1 MATCSAEGDGGEDA
15 PRAVPRS
22 KLNQNGGGYDCEFV
36 TPQPDVVQTECPICL
51 MIPKEPCVIS
61 CPCGKEF
68 CRECIE
74 RIKKDNK
81 PCPLCNLT
89 DFTFLRHHGSERYLK
104 AQEVWCSYK
113 KEKGGC
119 EWRGKL
125 GEYEQHLNRNPSP
138 ENQLTGCQFVE
149 VECEHGCGE
158 WFQRRHITAHQR
170 RLCSKRPY
178 SCEFCCEYKSTF
190 ADVTKNHHHQCN
202 KFPVTCPNKCREAP
216 FERQKVENHV
226 KVECPLTEVNCPLH
240 YAGCEVRLPRK
251 DMAEHMRDTVTH
263 LTLLATVTQ
272 TLLKENQELKQC
284 NQQLAVKQSTT
295 AEAHSREQMAIE
307 KEVETLKKEIKKLQ
321 QNIDEHK
328 KENQELKQ
336 QLMSST
342 EAHYLEQKAMEAL
355 KKEVR
360 ENRQN
365 IQDLRKENQEMQYQ
379 RLQSTTEGQYQATE
393 KEVEAL
399 KKADRELRLM
409 LGRFPIDFH
418 VSYAIK
424 EVQYLPSFYTHSH
437 GYQMC
442 IRVYTNGNGPGK
454 GTDVSIYTHLMQGP
468 YDDHLKWPFRG
479 EITIQ
484 IVNQAGDHSHVEMTI
499 PYNDKTPDGSAGRVI
514 DKERSGGWGF
524 DKFLAHTDLEY
535 NAAKKTQYLKDDI
548 IIVRVVR
555 VKITH

>member
-15 PRAVPRS
+15 PRAVPRRN
-22 KLNQNGGGYDCEFV
+22 LNQNGGGYDCEFV

-158 WFQRRHITAHQR
+158 WFQRHHIAVHQKS
-170 RLCSKRPY
+170 LCPKRPY
-178 SCEFCCEYKSTF
+178 SCEYCCEYESTF
-190 ADVTKNHHHQCN
+190 EDVTKNHHHQCN

-216 FERQKVENHV
+216 FEQQKVENHV

-251 DMAEHMRDTVTH
+251 DMPEHMRDMMTH

-272 TLLKENQELKQC
+272 TLLKENQELKQ
-284 NQQLAVKQSTT
+284 QLK
-295 AEAHSREQMAIE
+295 
-307 KEVETLKKEIKKLQ
+307 
-321 QNIDEHK
+321 
-328 KENQELKQ
+328 
-336 QLMSST
+336 SST
-342 EAHYLEQKAMEAL
+342 EATEAL
-355 KKEVR
+355 KKEVC

-365 IQDLRKENQEMQYQ
+365 VEDLRKENQKMQYQ
-379 RLQSTTEGQYQATE
+379 RLQSITEGRYQATE

-418 VSYAIK
+418 VNYATK
-424 EVQYLPSFYTHSH
+424 EIQYLPSFYTHSR
-437 GYQMC
+437 GYCMC
-442 IRVYTNGNGPGK
+442 IRVDTNGIGDGE
-454 GTDVSIYTHLMQGP
+454 GTHVSLFAYLMPGP

-484 IVNQAGDHSHVEMTI
+484 IVNQAGDHSHVEETI
-499 PYNDKTPDGSAGRVI
+499 AYDDRTSNAGRVI
-514 DKERSGGWGF
+514 DKERSGGWGRHH
-524 DKFLAHTDLEY
+524 FLAHTKLEY
-535 NAAKKTQYLKDDI
+535 NAAKKTQYLKDNI

-555 VKITH
+555 VKTTQ

>member
-1 MATCSAEGDGGEDA
+1 MANCSAEGGGGEDV

-36 TPQPDVVQTECPICL
+36 TPLPDAFQTECPVCL

-61 CPCGKEF
+61 CPCGKEL

-113 KEKGGC
+113 KEKDDC
-119 EWRGKL
+119 DWRGKL
-125 GEYEQHLNRNPSP
+125 GKYEQHLNRNPSP

-158 WFQRRHITAHQR
+158 WFQRRHITYHQTV
-170 RLCSKRPY
+170 LCQKRPY
-178 SCEFCCEYKSTF
+178 SCGYCCEYESTF
-190 ADVTKNHHHQCN
+190 EDVTKSHHNQCSM
-202 KFPVTCPNKCREAP
+202 FPVTCPNKCRETP

-251 DMAEHMRDTVTH
+251 DMLEHMKDTVTH

-272 TLLKENQELKQC
+272 TLLKENQELKQHTK
-284 NQQLAVKQSTT
+284 QLAVKHST
-295 AEAHSREQMAIE
+295 
-307 KEVETLKKEIKKLQ
+307 
-321 QNIDEHK
+321 
-328 KENQELKQ
+328 
-336 QLMSST
+336 T
-342 EAHYLEQKAMEAL
+342 EAHCQELQKNTEKKIDAL
-355 KKEVR
+355 KKEVL
-360 ENRQN
+360 ENQTLRQN
-365 IQDLRKENQEMQYQ
+365 IEDLRKENQKMQQ
-379 RLQSTTEGQYQATE
+379 HNQIEQLK
-393 KEVEAL
+393 KEVCEL
-399 KKADRELRLM
+399 KM
-409 LGRFPIDFH
+409 TLGRFPIDFH
-418 VSYAIK
+418 VNYAIK
-424 EVQYLPSFYTHSH
+424 EVQHLPSFDTHSH

-442 IRVYTNGNGPGK
+442 ISVCTNGRGSGE
-454 GTDVSIYTHLMQGP
+454 GTHVSIYTCLMQGQ

-484 IVNQAGDHSHVEMTI
+484 IVNQAGDHSHVE
-499 PYNDKTPDGSAGRVI
+499 KTSCYDDATLDIYAGRVI
-514 DKERSGGWGF
+514 DKGR
-524 DKFLAHTDLEY
+524 
-535 NAAKKTQYLKDDI
+535 AK
-548 IIVRVVR
+548 
-555 VKITH
+555 

>member
-1 MATCSAEGDGGEDA
+1 MADCSAEGGGGEDS

-74 RIKKDNK
+74 RIKKDDK

-104 AQEVWCSYK
+104 AQEVWCWYK
-113 KEKGGC
+113 KEKDGC
-119 EWRGKL
+119 DWKGKL

-158 WFQRRHITAHQR
+158 WFQRRHITTHQKGA
-170 RLCSKRPY
+170 CPKRPY
-178 SCEFCCEYKSTF
+178 SCEYCHEYDSTF
-190 ADVTKNHHHQCN
+190 EDVTKNHHHQCN
-202 KFPVTCPNKCREAP
+202 KFPVTCPNKCQEAP

-251 DMAEHMRDTVTH
+251 DMPEHMRDTVTH

-272 TLLKENQELKQC
+272 TLLKENQELRH
-284 NQQLAVKQSTT
+284 NM
-295 AEAHSREQMAIE
+295 ED
-307 KEVETLKKEIKKLQ
+307 LKKENLKIQLQ
-321 QNIDEHK
+321 QEF
-328 KENQELKQ
+328 
-336 QLMSST
+336 
-342 EAHYLEQKAMEAL
+342 
-355 KKEVR
+355 
-360 ENRQN
+360 
-365 IQDLRKENQEMQYQ
+365 
-379 RLQSTTEGQYQATE
+379 QSTTEDRYQNTM
-393 KEVEAL
+393 KKVEAL
-399 KKADRELRLM
+399 KKADHELRLM

-418 VSYAIK
+418 VNYAIK
-424 EVQYLPSFYTHSH
+424 ETQYLPSFYTRSD
-437 GYQMC
+437 GYCMC
-442 IRVYTNGNGPGK
+442 IEVITNGCGSGK
-454 GTDVSIYTHLMQGP
+454 GTHVSIFTCLIQGP

-484 IVNQAGDHSHVEMTI
+484 IVNQAGDHSHVEKTSCF
-499 PYNDKTPDGSAGRVI
+499 NDKTSDYIAGRVI
-514 DKERSGGWGF
+514 DKERASRWG
-524 DKFLAHTDLEY
+524 KHQFLAHTDLEY
-535 NAAKKTQYLKDDI
+535 NAAKNTQYLKDNI

-555 VKITH
+555 VKITQ

>member
-1 MATCSAEGDGGEDA
+1 MATCSAEGEDV

-22 KLNQNGGGYDCEFV
+22 KLNHNGGGYDCEFV

-81 PCPLCNLT
+81 PCPLYNLT

-113 KEKGGC
+113 KEKDGC

-158 WFQRRHITAHQR
+158 WFQRRHIAAHQKGM
-170 RLCSKRPY
+170 CPKRPY
-178 SCEFCCEYKSTF
+178 SCEYCSEYESTF
-190 ADVTKNHHHQCN
+190 EDVTKNHHHQCN

-216 FERQKVENHV
+216 FERKNVENHV

-251 DMAEHMRDTVTH
+251 DMPEHMRDTVTH

-272 TLLKENQELKQC
+272 TLLKENQELR
-284 NQQLAVKQSTT
+284 QQLRSSAD
-295 AEAHSREQMAIE
+295 AHYREQKATE
-307 KEVETLKKEIKKLQ
+307 KEVE
-321 QNIDEHK
+321 
-328 KENQELKQ
+328 
-336 QLMSST
+336 
-342 EAHYLEQKAMEAL
+342 AL
-355 KKEVR
+355 KKADC

-365 IQDLRKENQEMQYQ
+365 IKDLRKENQKMQYQ
-379 RLQSTTEGQYQATE
+379 RLQSITEGYYQATE

-418 VSYAIK
+418 VNYAIK
-424 EVQYLPSFYTHSH
+424 EIQYLPSFYTQSH
-437 GYQMC
+437 GYYMC
-442 IRVYTNGNGPGK
+442 ISVYTK
-454 GTDVSIYTHLMQGP
+454 GDGTGEGTHVTIFTCLMQGS

-484 IVNQAGDHSHVEMTI
+484 IVNQAGDHSHVEKTI
-499 PYNDKTPDGSAGRVI
+499 HYKGETPDSYAGRVI
-514 DKERSGGWGF
+514 GEERASGWGF
-524 DKFLAHTDLEY
+524 HQFLAHTNLEY
-535 NAAKKTQYLKDDI
+535 NATKKTQYLKDDI

>member
-1 MATCSAEGDGGEDA
+1 MATCSAEGEDV

-104 AQEVWCSYK
+104 AQEVWCWYK
-113 KEKGGC
+113 KEKDGC

-149 VECEHGCGE
+149 VECKHGCGE
-158 WFQRRHITAHQR
+158 WFQRRHIAAHQKGM
-170 RLCSKRPY
+170 CPKRPY
-178 SCEFCCEYKSTF
+178 SCEYCSEYESTF
-190 ADVTKNHHHQCN
+190 EDVTKNHHHQCN

-216 FERQKVENHV
+216 FERKNVENHV

-251 DMAEHMRDTVTH
+251 DMPEHMRDTVTH

-272 TLLKENQELKQC
+272 TLLKES
-284 NQQLAVKQSTT
+284 ATY
-295 AEAHSREQMAIE
+295 
-307 KEVETLKKEIKKLQ
+307 KK
-321 QNIDEHK
+321 
-328 KENQELKQ
+328 
-336 QLMSST
+336 
-342 EAHYLEQKAMEAL
+342 
-355 KKEVR
+355 
-360 ENRQN
+360 
-365 IQDLRKENQEMQYQ
+365 
-379 RLQSTTEGQYQATE
+379 ATE

-399 KKADRELRLM
+399 KKEVHELKLT
-409 LGRFPIDFH
+409 LGGFPIDFH
-418 VSYAIK
+418 ANYAIK

-437 GYQMC
+437 GYCMC
-442 IRVYTNGNGPGK
+442 LEWHSNGFGDGEETHVSSYTC
-454 GTDVSIYTHLMQGP
+454 LMQGP

-484 IVNQAGDHSHVEMTI
+484 IVNQAGDHSHVEKTI
-499 PYNDKTPDGSAGRVI
+499 PYNDEISDNNAGRVT
-514 DKERSGGWGF
+514 DKERALGRGF
-524 DKFLAHTDLEY
+524 HQFLAHTDLEY
-535 NAAKKTQYLKDDI
+535 NAEKKTQYLKDNI

-555 VKITH
+555 VIITR

>member
-1 MATCSAEGDGGEDA
+1 MATYSAEGDGGEDS
-15 PRAVPRS
+15 PRAVPRR

-74 RIKKDNK
+74 RVKKDNK

-158 WFQRRHITAHQR
+158 WFQRRHIAVHEKGT
-170 RLCSKRPY
+170 CSKRPY
-178 SCEFCCEYKSTF
+178 SCEYCCEYESTF
-190 ADVTKNHHHQCN
+190 EDVTKNHHCQCN
-202 KFPVTCPNKCREAP
+202 KFPVTCPNKCREAS
-216 FERQKVENHV
+216 FERQKVENHM
-226 KVECPLTEVNCPLH
+226 KEECPLTEVNCPLH

-251 DMAEHMRDTVTH
+251 DMPEHMRDTVTH

-272 TLLKENQELKQC
+272 TLLKENQELKK
-284 NQQLAVKQSTT
+284 QLEIMQVATDVQYQELHKTT
-295 AEAHSREQMAIE
+295 E
-307 KEVETLKKEIKKLQ
+307 KESEALKEEVVKLQ

-328 KENQELKQ
+328 KENQDLKLRIQ
-336 QLMSST
+336 QL
-342 EAHYLEQKAMEAL
+342 
-355 KKEVR
+355 EV
-360 ENRQN
+360 
-365 IQDLRKENQEMQYQ
+365 K
-379 RLQSTTEGQYQATE
+379 QSTTEALYQESKSTQ
-393 KEVEAL
+393 KEIEAL
-399 KKADRELRLM
+399 SKKADHELRLM

-418 VSYAIK
+418 VNYAIK
-424 EVQYLPSFYTHSH
+424 EEQILPFFYTHSH
-437 GYQMC
+437 GYRMC
-442 IRVYTNGNGPGK
+442 ISVDTNGFGSGE
-454 GTDVSIYTHLMQGP
+454 GTCVSVCTHVMRGP
-468 YDDHLKWPFRG
+468 YDDHLNWPFRG

-484 IVNQAGDHSHVEMTI
+484 IVNRAGDHSHVEDTI
-499 PYNDKTPDGSAGRVI
+499 PYNDSLLIFGTRVI
-514 DKERSGGWGF
+514 NKERRNEFKYGLHR
-524 DKFLAHTDLEY
+524 FLAHTDLEY

-548 IIVRVVR
+548 IIVRIVR
-555 VKITH
+555 IKITQ

>member
-1 MATCSAEGDGGEDA
+1 MATCSAEGGGSEDV
-15 PRAVPRS
+15 PRAVPRRN
-22 KLNQNGGGYDCEFV
+22 LNQNGGGYDCEFV

-158 WFQRRHITAHQR
+158 WFQRRHIAVHQKR
-170 RLCSKRPY
+170 VCPKRPY
-178 SCEFCCEYKSTF
+178 SCQYCCEYESTF

-202 KFPVTCPNKCREAP
+202 KFPVMCPNKCREAP
-216 FERQKVENHV
+216 FERQKVEKHV
-226 KVECPLTEVNCPLH
+226 KDECPLTEVNCPLH
-240 YAGCEVRLPRK
+240 YAGCEVRLPHK
-251 DMAEHMRDTVTH
+251 DMPKHMRDTVTH

-272 TLLKENQELKQC
+272 TLLKENKELKQ
-284 NQQLAVKQSTT
+284 NMDHL
-295 AEAHSREQMAIE
+295 
-307 KEVETLKKEIKKLQ
+307 
-321 QNIDEHK
+321 K

-336 QLMSST
+336 QNQQ
-342 EAHYLEQKAMEAL
+342 LEVKHQELQK
-355 KKEVR
+355 
-360 ENRQN
+360 
-365 IQDLRKENQEMQYQ
+365 
-379 RLQSTTEGQYQATE
+379 ATE

-399 KKADRELRLM
+399 QKEVSELSLTF
-409 LGRFPIDFH
+409 GGFPIDFH
-418 VSYAIK
+418 VNYAIK
-424 EVQYLPSFYTHSH
+424 EVQYLSSFRTHSNGH
-437 GYQMC
+437 RMC
-442 IRVYTNGNGPGK
+442 LQWHSNGFGDGK
-454 GTDVSIYTHLMQGP
+454 GTHVSIFTHLLRSP

-484 IVNQAGDHSHVEMTI
+484 IVNQAGDHSHVEKTI
-499 PYNDKTPDGSAGRVI
+499 PYNDETPDSSAGRVI
-514 DKERSGGWGF
+514 KKEISGSWGF
-524 DKFLAHTDLEY
+524 HNFLAHTKLEY
-535 NAAKKTQYLKDDI
+535 NAVKKTQYLKDDI

-555 VKITH
+555 VKITSEL